1 MNEPLWRRRNPAVA
15 PSYMAAAGSDVGY
28 SARRRVPAY
37 PSIIDPRFVV
47 NLENDRDLSERLLEE
62 CVRQFA
68 SAETRVGD
76 LERAALAT
84 DEKIATV
91 AECLRLTQAFAE
103 QRGDG
108 DAPLSELSDLRSFVE
123 AAVRSC
129 LSARVG
135 AELAERIAAA
145 EAAAAQAEERAM
157 ASVRDALDGH
167 SQTFAEKEAAFEG
180 RAAAAISIVR
190 ELEEER
196 RGEEA
201 AAAERAAEE
210 RAEEAAR
217 REAEAARV
225 AALEETVA
233 AQAAAL
239 AEAREG
245 HVRLLARMAD
255 MEAALAGR
263 AVPRTP
269 TAGEPP
275 SPLPSAR
282 QLTAAAARHL
292 VDEHS
297 KLRRVAEALS
307 PGGAVAESAATTSA
321 HGGATESAGT
331 TGGAVVSPNAPV
343 SPLSF
348 EEARRAALR
357 RAEERAAMPRPLF
370 GSFASDP

>member
-68 SAETRVGD
+68 SAESRVDG

-108 DAPLSELSDLRSFVE
+108 GAPLSELSELRSVVE

-135 AELAERIAAA
+135 AELAERIAAV

-167 SQTFAEKEAAFEG
+167 SQTFAEKEAAFE
-180 RAAAAISIVR
+180 
-190 ELEEER
+190 EER
-196 RGEEA
+196 RRRSRSSASWRRSGGA
-201 AAAERAAEE
+201 RRRRQQSARRRNAPR
-210 RAEEAAR
+210 RRR
-217 REAEAARV
+217 REAEAARWPRSRRRWRRRRRRWPS
-225 AALEETVA
+225 T
-233 AQAAAL
+233 
-239 AEAREG
+239 RG

-269 TAGEPP
+269 TLASRPRR
-275 SPLPSAR
+275 SR
-282 QLTAAAARHL
+282 
-292 VDEHS
+292 
-297 KLRRVAEALS
+297 LR
-307 PGGAVAESAATTSA
+307 
-321 HGGATESAGT
+321 
-331 TGGAVVSPNAPV
+331 
-343 SPLSF
+343 
-348 EEARRAALR
+348 
-357 RAEERAAMPRPLF
+357 
-370 GSFASDP
+370 GS